1 MALLLLNRQ
10 AGGGR
15 ATALEPVLR
24 SALACASLGATHPA
38 AAPSTTA
45 TTAITATAHSLATPD
60 SVAEAEARVLAL
72 PPGSRVVLVGG
83 DGSVHRLL
91 PALLARQCSLGL
103 VPAGS
108 GDDIARA
115 LGLQGLTVQA
125 ALQLALTGVSRPWD
139 VGEVKTPHQQRPF
152 LSSLCM
158 GFDAAVAA
166 RAAELP
172 SWLGGRHRYTLATL
186 LQLLRLRLHQ
196 ATLCID
202 GAAGPAGPWLMTP
215 VLNTPTY
222 GGGLPAVPAALP
234 DDGRLNLLHAG
245 RFSRLA
251 ALRMLP
257 ALMQGRHLGHA
268 QVGTRSFTRLH
279 VQASE
284 PLPLAADGEALHAAT
299 TVQVRVLPAALQVVC
314 HPAASSGSV

>member
-10 AGGGR
+10 AGRGR
-15 ATALEPVLR
+15 AAALEPVLR
-24 SALACASLGATHPA
+24 SALTCADFSTRHPA
-38 AAPSTTA
+38 AATA
-45 TTAITATAHSLATPD
+45 SPHTLVTPD
-60 SVAEAEARVLAL
+60 CVAEAEARVLAL
-72 PPGSRVVLVGG
+72 PVGSRVVLVGG

-91 PALLARQCSLGL
+91 PALLARRCSLGL

-115 LGLQGLTVQA
+115 LGLQSLSVQA
-125 ALQLALTGVSRPWD
+125 ALHLALTGASRPWD
-139 VGEVKTPHQQRPF
+139 VGEVQTPHQQRPF
-152 LSSLCM
+152 LSSLCV

-166 RAAELP
+166 RAAGLP
-172 SWLGGRHRYTLATL
+172 DWLVGRHRYTLATL

-196 ATLCID
+196 ASLFID
-202 GAAGPAGPWLMTP
+202 GEAGPAGPWLMTP
-215 VLNTPTY
+215 VLNTPSY

-257 ALMQGRHLGHA
+257 ALMQGRHLGHP
-268 QVGTRSFTRLH
+268 QVGTRVFCSLH
-279 VQASE
+279 LQADG
-284 PLPLAADGEALHAAT
+284 PLPLAADGEALQAAAS
-299 TVQVRVLPAALQVVC
+299 VQVRLLPQALQLVC
-314 HPAASSGSV
+314 RPGWPAGAPGSV